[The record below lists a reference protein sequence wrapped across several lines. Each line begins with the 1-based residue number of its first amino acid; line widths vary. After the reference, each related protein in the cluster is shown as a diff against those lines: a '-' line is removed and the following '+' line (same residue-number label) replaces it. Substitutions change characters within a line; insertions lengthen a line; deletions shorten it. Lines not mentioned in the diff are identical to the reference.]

1 MTDKHMVES
10 NFHSNDVAD
19 LKNFGDSYWE
29 EDLSSFTDCNT
40 TPLKSV
46 DVLVIGSGYTGLHA
60 ALITARADRTT
71 QVIETNSPGWGCST
85 RNGGQISPS
94 IKLSLAELSKKYGA
108 EKALAIRKEGY
119 ASLEWIEEFVKAEDI
134 DCDFQRNGRFNAAHT
149 PQHFIKLVQEAE
161 QLSKEEGFPSVVVTR
176 AEQRN
181 ELGTDTYHG
190 GVIFTRN
197 GMLHPAKYHAGLLKV
212 AQQAGVAI
220 TGNCSAENI
229 KPKGDVFVVDTPKG
243 EILAKKIIIATNGY
257 TTDLVPWLKRRVIP
271 VGTYM
276 IATEPLPKSVMDRL
290 FPKNRAVVDTCKI
303 VYYYRSSPDRT
314 RVLFGGRVSADEI
327 DPSIS
332 GPILKRDMCRIF
344 PELEN
349 CKLTHSWTGTVA
361 FSFDKLMHIGQH
373 KGIHYAM
380 GYCGSGVAMASYL
393 GMRLGQQSL
402 GEKIGSTAFDNLK
415 FQTRPFYTGR
425 PWFLPAMVRWYRWRD
440 QRQIQSAAKN

>member
-1 MTDKHMVES
+1 MVKS
-10 NFHSNDVAD
+10 NFHSNDITD
-19 LKNFGDSYWE
+19 PKNFGDSYWQK
-29 EDLSSFTDCNT
+29 DLSPFTDYNT

-60 ALITARADRTT
+60 ALITARANRTT

-94 IKLSLAELSKKYGA
+94 IKLSLAELSIKYGA

-119 ASLEWIEEFVKAEDI
+119 ASLEWIGEFVKVENI
-134 DCDFQRNGRFNAAHT
+134 DCDFQRNGRFHAAHT
-149 PQHFIKLVQEAE
+149 PQHFKKLVQEAE
-161 QLSKEEGFPSVVVTR
+161 QLSKEEKFPSVVVTP
-176 AEQRN
+176 AEQHN
-181 ELGTDTYHG
+181 ELGTNTYHG

-197 GMLHPAKYHAGLLKV
+197 GMLHPVKYHTGLLRV
-212 AQQAGVAI
+212 AHQAGVVI
-220 TGNCSAENI
+220 TGNCPAENI
-229 KPKGDVFVVDTPKG
+229 KHKGDVFIVDTPKG

-276 IATEPLPKSVMDRL
+276 IATEPLHKSVMDRL

-303 VYYYRSSPDRT
+303 VYYYRPSPDRT
-314 RVLFGGRVSADEI
+314 RVLFGGRVSANETN
-327 DPSIS
+327 PSIS

-344 PELEN
+344 PELESY
-349 CKLTHSWTGTVA
+349 KLTHSWTGTVA

-373 KGIHYAM
+373 EGIHYAM

-402 GEKIGSTAFDNLK
+402 GEKIGFTAFDNLK
-415 FQTRPFYTGR
+415 FQTFPLYTGQ
-425 PWFLPAMVRWYRWRD
+425 PWFLPTMVRWYRWRD
-440 QRQIQSAAKN
+440 HRQIQLATKNKNY

>member
-1 MTDKHMVES
+1 MVKS
-10 NFHSNDVAD
+10 NFHSNDITD
-19 LKNFGDSYWE
+19 PKNFGDSYWQK
-29 EDLSSFTDCNT
+29 DLSPFTDYNT

-60 ALITARADRTT
+60 ALITARANRTT

-94 IKLSLAELSKKYGA
+94 IKLSLAELSIKYGA

-119 ASLEWIEEFVKAEDI
+119 ASLEWIGEFVKVEDI
-134 DCDFQRNGRFNAAHT
+134 DCDFQRNGRFHAAHT
-149 PQHFIKLVQEAE
+149 PQHFKKLVQEAE
-161 QLSKEEGFPSVVVTR
+161 QLSKEEKFPSVVVTP
-176 AEQRN
+176 AEQHN
-181 ELGTDTYHG
+181 ELGTNTYHG

-197 GMLHPAKYHAGLLKV
+197 GMLHPVKYHTGLLRV
-212 AQQAGVAI
+212 AHQAGVVI
-220 TGNCSAENI
+220 TGNCPAENI
-229 KPKGDVFVVDTPKG
+229 KHKGDVFIVDTPKG

-276 IATEPLPKSVMDRL
+276 IATEPLHKSVMDRL

-303 VYYYRSSPDRT
+303 VYYYRPSPDRT
-314 RVLFGGRVSADEI
+314 RVLFGGRVTANET

-344 PELEN
+344 PELESY
-349 CKLTHSWTGTVA
+349 KFTHSWTGTVA

-373 KGIHYAM
+373 GGIHYAM
-380 GYCGSGVAMASYL
+380 GYCGSGIAMASYL

-402 GEKIGSTAFDNLK
+402 GEKIGFTAFDNLK
-415 FQTRPFYTGR
+415 FQTFPLYTGQ
-425 PWFLPAMVRWYRWRD
+425 PWFLPTMVRWYRWRD
-440 QRQIQSAAKN
+440 HRQIQLATKNKNY

>member
-1 MTDKHMVES
+1 MVKS
-10 NFHSNDVAD
+10 NFHSNDITD
-19 LKNFGDSYWE
+19 PKNFGDSYWQE
-29 EDLSSFTDCNT
+29 NLSQFTDCNT
-40 TPLKSV
+40 TPIKSV
-46 DVLVIGSGYTGLHA
+46 DVLIIGSGYTGLHA

-71 QVIETNSPGWGCST
+71 QVIEANNPGSGCST

-94 IKLSLAELSKKYGA
+94 IKLSLTELSKKYGA

-119 ASLEWIEEFVKAEDI
+119 TSLEWIEEFVKAEDI
-134 DCDFQRNGRFNAAHT
+134 DCDFQRNGRFHAAHT
-149 PQHFIKLVQEAE
+149 PQHFKKLVQEAE
-161 QLSKEEGFPSVVVTR
+161 QLSKEEKFPSVVVTP
-176 AEQRN
+176 AEQHN
-181 ELGTDTYHG
+181 ELGTNTYHG

-197 GMLHPAKYHAGLLKV
+197 GMLHPAKYHAGLLRV
-212 AQQAGVAI
+212 AHQAGVVI
-220 TGNCSAENI
+220 TGNCPAENI
-229 KPKGDVFVVDTPKG
+229 KHKGDVFIVDTPKG

-276 IATEPLPKSVMDRL
+276 IATEPLHKSVMDRL

-303 VYYYRSSPDRT
+303 VYYYRPSPDRT
-314 RVLFGGRVSADEI
+314 RVLFGGRVSANETN
-327 DPSIS
+327 PSIS

-344 PELEN
+344 PELESY
-349 CKLTHSWTGTVA
+349 KFTHSWTGTVA

-373 KGIHYAM
+373 EGIHYAM

-415 FQTRPFYTGR
+415 FQTFPLYTGQ
-425 PWFLPAMVRWYRWRD
+425 PWFLPTMVRWYRWRD
-440 QRQIQSAAKN
+440 HRQIQLATKNKNY

>member
-1 MTDKHMVES
+1 MVES

>member
-1 MTDKHMVES
+1 MVES

-361 FSFDKLMHIGQH
+361 FSFDKLMHIGKH

>member
-119 ASLEWIEEFVKAEDI
+119 ASLEWIEEFVKAENI

>member
-1 MTDKHMVES
+1 MVKS
-10 NFHSNDVAD
+10 NFHSNDTTD
-19 LKNFGDSYWE
+19 PKNFGDSYWQ
-29 EDLSSFTDCNT
+29 EDLSPFTDCNT

-60 ALITARADRTT
+60 ALITARANRTT

-94 IKLSLAELSKKYGA
+94 IKLSLAELSIKYGA

-119 ASLEWIEEFVKAEDI
+119 ASLEWIGEFVKVEDI
-134 DCDFQRNGRFNAAHT
+134 DCDFQRNGRFHAAHT
-149 PQHFIKLVQEAE
+149 PQHFKKLVQEAE
-161 QLSKEEGFPSVVVTR
+161 QLSKEEKFPSVVVTP
-176 AEQRN
+176 AEQHN
-181 ELGTDTYHG
+181 ELGTNTYHG

-197 GMLHPAKYHAGLLKV
+197 GMLHPVKYHTGLLRV
-212 AQQAGVAI
+212 AHQAGVVI
-220 TGNCSAENI
+220 TGNCPAENI
-229 KPKGDVFVVDTPKG
+229 KHKGDVFIVDTPKG

-276 IATEPLPKSVMDRL
+276 IATEPLHKSVMDRL

-303 VYYYRSSPDRT
+303 VYYYRPSPDQT
-314 RVLFGGRVSADEI
+314 RVLFGGRVTANET

-344 PELEN
+344 PELESY
-349 CKLTHSWTGTVA
+349 KFTHSWTGTVA

-373 KGIHYAM
+373 EGIHYAM
-380 GYCGSGVAMASYL
+380 GYCGSGIAMASYL

-402 GEKIGSTAFDNLK
+402 GEKIGFTAFDNLK
-415 FQTRPFYTGR
+415 FQTFPLYTGQ
-425 PWFLPAMVRWYRWRD
+425 PWFLPTMVRWYRWRD
-440 QRQIQSAAKN
+440 QRQIQLATKN

>member
-1 MTDKHMVES
+1 MVKS
-10 NFHSNDVAD
+10 NFHSNDITD
-19 LKNFGDSYWE
+19 PKNFGDSYWQK
-29 EDLSSFTDCNT
+29 DLSPFTDYNT

-60 ALITARADRTT
+60 ALITARANRTT

-94 IKLSLAELSKKYGA
+94 IKLSLAELSIKYGA

-119 ASLEWIEEFVKAEDI
+119 ASLEWIGEFVKVEDI
-134 DCDFQRNGRFNAAHT
+134 DCDFQRNGRFHAAHT
-149 PQHFIKLVQEAE
+149 PQHFKKLVQEAE
-161 QLSKEEGFPSVVVTR
+161 QLSKEEKFPSVVVTP
-176 AEQRN
+176 AEQHN
-181 ELGTDTYHG
+181 ELGTNTYHG

-197 GMLHPAKYHAGLLKV
+197 GMLHPVKYHTGLLRV
-212 AQQAGVAI
+212 AHQAGVVI
-220 TGNCSAENI
+220 TGNCPAENI
-229 KPKGDVFVVDTPKG
+229 KHKGDVFIVDTPKG

-276 IATEPLPKSVMDRL
+276 IATEPLHKSVMDRL

-303 VYYYRSSPDRT
+303 VYYYRPSPDQT
-314 RVLFGGRVSADEI
+314 RVLFGGRVTANET

-344 PELEN
+344 PELESY
-349 CKLTHSWTGTVA
+349 KFTHSWTGTVA

-373 KGIHYAM
+373 EGIHYAM
-380 GYCGSGVAMASYL
+380 GYCGSGIAMASYL

-415 FQTRPFYTGR
+415 FQTRPLYTGQ
-425 PWFLPAMVRWYRWRD
+425 PWFLPTMVRWYRWCD
-440 QRQIQSAAKN
+440 QREIQLATKN

>member
-402 GEKIGSTAFDNLK
+402 GERIGSTAFDNLK

>member
-361 FSFDKLMHIGQH
+361 FSFDKLMHIGKH

>member
-1 MTDKHMVES
+1 MVKS
-10 NFHSNDVAD
+10 NFHSNDITD
-19 LKNFGDSYWE
+19 PKNFGDSYWQK
-29 EDLSSFTDCNT
+29 DLSPFTDYNT

-60 ALITARADRTT
+60 ALITARANRTT

-94 IKLSLAELSKKYGA
+94 IKLSLAELSIKYGA

-119 ASLEWIEEFVKAEDI
+119 ASLEWIGEFVKVENI
-134 DCDFQRNGRFNAAHT
+134 DCDFQRNGRFHAAHT
-149 PQHFIKLVQEAE
+149 PQHFKKLVQEAE
-161 QLSKEEGFPSVVVTR
+161 QLSKEEKFPSVVVTL
-176 AEQRN
+176 AEQHN
-181 ELGTDTYHG
+181 ELGTNTYHG

-197 GMLHPAKYHAGLLKV
+197 GMLHPVKYHTGLLRV
-212 AQQAGVAI
+212 AHQAGVVI
-220 TGNCSAENI
+220 TGNCPAENI
-229 KPKGDVFVVDTPKG
+229 KHKGDVFIVDTPKG

-276 IATEPLPKSVMDRL
+276 IATEPLHKSVMDRL

-303 VYYYRSSPDRT
+303 VYYYRPSPDQT
-314 RVLFGGRVSADEI
+314 RVLFGGRVTANET

-344 PELEN
+344 PELESY
-349 CKLTHSWTGTVA
+349 KFTHSWTGTVA

-373 KGIHYAM
+373 EGIHYAM
-380 GYCGSGVAMASYL
+380 GYCGSGIAMASYL

-415 FQTRPFYTGR
+415 FQTRPLYTGQ
-425 PWFLPAMVRWYRWRD
+425 PWFLPTMVRWYRWCD
-440 QRQIQSAAKN
+440 QREIQLATKN